1 MTGLKPENSTAP
13 GSAPAPY
20 VPRGDERMTTFAFQ
34 AKVFSL
40 EGGYF
45 SMTRDSKEPV
55 FHVMLGDLRA
65 ALPLPTLREEFNIA
79 VDSPDGKLLGIVEKS
94 LGYVKEICPN
104 DSIPRELLDG
114 SASWS
119 VEDRHRLIAHS
130 RLAIQVSTWLSGEEA
145 VISDISQ
152 LQQLADDPATK
163 LRVQNAI
170 GEIAEKLGLGREGK
184 QQVMDKI
191 DQFAREL
198 SYIEA
203 LRERSGSVKQ
213 IAAMLN
219 RLMKTYRADKSVC
232 EDIVRI
238 LQLLRTP
245 LIDFDAT
252 FDLIDAQ
259 TGQILNVLQ
268 TFNSQVDFVREM
280 RNDLHQR
287 LMKWDDLLA
296 KWEGMSSTRS
306 PEVEALIK
314 ESYRFV
320 AYNFPQQQ
328 SWKR

>member
-1 MTGLKPENSTAP
+1 MTALKPQNSTA
-13 GSAPAPY
+13 SASAPY
-20 VPRGDERMTTFAFQ
+20 VPRGDDRVTTFAFQ
-34 AKVFSL
+34 NKVFSL
-40 EGGYF
+40 DGGYF
-45 SMTRDSKEPV
+45 SMTGDGREPV

-65 ALPLPTLREEFNIA
+65 SLPLPTLREAFKIA
-79 VDSPDGKLLGIVEKS
+79 TGSSDNELLGIVEKS
-94 LGYVKEICPN
+94 LRFVKEICPN

-119 VEDRHRLIAHS
+119 VDDRHRLIAKS
-130 RLAIQVSTWLSGEEA
+130 RLAIQVSTWLSGEET
-145 VISDISQ
+145 VISDLDR

-163 LRVQNAI
+163 QRVQNAL

-198 SYIEA
+198 CYIEA
-203 LRERSGSVKQ
+203 LRERCGSVRQ
-213 IAAMLN
+213 IVVMLN

-245 LIDFDAT
+245 VGDFDAT
-252 FDLIDAQ
+252 FELIDAQ

-268 TFNSQVDFVREM
+268 RFNSQVEFVREM

-296 KWEGMSSTRS
+296 KWEGMSAARS
-306 PEVEALIK
+306 PEAEALIK

-320 AYNFPQQQ
+320 AFHFPQMQV
-328 SWKR
+328 WKR